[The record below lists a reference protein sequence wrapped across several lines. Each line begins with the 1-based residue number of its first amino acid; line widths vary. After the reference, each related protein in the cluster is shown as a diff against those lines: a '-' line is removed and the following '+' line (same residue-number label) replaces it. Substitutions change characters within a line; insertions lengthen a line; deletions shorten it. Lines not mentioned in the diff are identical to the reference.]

1 MLDAIIRFAGGAGSM
16 RSSRSGKPVTSIDA
30 LLRAL
35 SRHPAGTD
43 LEVHTKRGGDPRV
56 VTVKTRE
63 AA

>member
-1 MLDAIIRFAGGAGSM
+1 MQGDIIIEAGGQ
-16 RSSRSGKPVTSIDA
+16 PVTSIDA

-35 SRHPAGTD
+35 ARHVAGAE
-43 LEVHTKRGGDPRV
+43 LELRTKRAGDPRV